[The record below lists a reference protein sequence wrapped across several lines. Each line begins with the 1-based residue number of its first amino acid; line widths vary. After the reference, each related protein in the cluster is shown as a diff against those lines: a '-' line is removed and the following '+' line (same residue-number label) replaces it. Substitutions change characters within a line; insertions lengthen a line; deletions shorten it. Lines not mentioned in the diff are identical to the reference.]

1 MQRLN
6 KSITHAVDRPVKV
19 MQFGE
24 GNFLRA
30 FVDYIFDVTNEKTDF
45 NGGVVIVKPI
55 EFGTLERFH
64 DQECQYTLQLRGFEN
79 GQPKEITRQ
88 ITSVVDAVAAI
99 EDYDKFMK
107 YGTSETLRFIV
118 SNTTEAGIVFDET
131 DDFNACPPKTYPG
144 KLTKLLFERYKK
156 FNGAADKG
164 LILLPCELI
173 ADNGIELKKCIMKFI
188 ELWNLEDGFKDWV
201 NTACSFCPTLVD
213 RIVPGYPRDDAQ
225 KLCEEWGYEDQLIDR
240 AETFGLWV
248 VESDENLPLEQLEKE
263 LPFKEAGLNVVF
275 TKDHHPYKERKVRI
289 LNGAH
294 TCSVLGAFLAGHN
307 LVGELMADKMFYKY
321 LEDALNNE
329 IIPAIVSPE
338 LTLED
343 LKGFADAVFD
353 RFQNPFIKHKLLDI
367 SLNST
372 SKWEARVLHTIN
384 EYYAQK
390 KELPKILTF
399 SFAAYLA
406 FYRGTEIRE
415 GALIGKRGDEEY
427 LIKDA
432 PEVLEFYKNAW
443 TGVDVTDKAQV
454 AELVTKVC
462 ANKDFWLGEDLNT
475 ELGNF
480 PEVVA
485 DHLYNI
491 LNNGVVSEVEK
502 VLA

>member
-64 DQECQYTLQLRGFEN
+64 DQECQYTLQLRGFVD

-99 EDYDKFMK
+99 EDYDKYVE

-131 DDFNACPPKTYPG
+131 DNDPNARPPKTYPG
-144 KLTKLLFERYKK
+144 KLTQLLYKRYQK

-188 ELWNLEDGFKDWV
+188 ELWGLEDGFKDWV
-201 NTACSFCPTLVD
+201 NNYCSFCPTLVD
-213 RIVPGYPRDDAQ
+213 RIVPGYPREDAA

-240 AETFGLWV
+240 AEVFGLWV
-248 VESDENLPLEQLEKE
+248 VESDSNLPLEQLEKE

-289 LNGAH
+289 LNEVIP
-294 TCSVLGAFLAGHN
+294 TLSLS
-307 LVGELMADKMFYKY
+307 K
-321 LEDALNNE
+321 EDCE
-329 IIPAIVSPE
+329 E
-338 LTLED
+338 
-343 LKGFADAVFD
+343 FAKAVID
-353 RFQNPFIKHKLLDI
+353 RFLNPFVDHRLLSI
-367 SLNST
+367 SLNSV
-372 SKWEARVLHTIN
+372 SKWEARCLPSFLGYV
-384 EYYAQK
+384 K
-390 KELPKILTF
+390 KFNKLPKYLTF
-399 SFAAYLA
+399 SIAALMSFYTSQTEAEFNGGIVLKGDRNGEEYNITDDKAVLDFFRDNSGKTPAEFTHAYLS
-406 FYRGTEIRE
+406 
-415 GALIGKRGDEEY
+415 
-427 LIKDA
+427 
-432 PEVLEFYKNAW
+432 N
-443 TGVDVTDKAQV
+443 
-454 AELVTKVC
+454 TK
-462 ANKDFWLGEDLNT
+462 FFGGEDL
-475 ELGNF
+475 
-480 PEVVA
+480 
-485 DHLYNI
+485 
-491 LNNGVVSEVEK
+491 SK
-502 VLA
+502 VLDLEEVITGYITDIRERGMRAVVDDLALDDEKLA